1 MPGLVE
7 PTQPGKRE
15 DLSDLISNVDMRGTP
30 LTTMLKKGPRP
41 KNTLF
46 DWQVDAYDAP
56 NTNGVVD
63 GEDVN
68 SYDNKAKNRQKL
80 SGRVQKVRRPWKVSD
95 MAEEVS
101 DPAGVKSEAANAI
114 AKSLVELKRDME
126 CVIGGDNDSQADN
139 GSVPYLTRALGKWIQ
154 NGAQSDLP
162 VPSAFRT
169 PTTSIDTTA
178 MASLT
183 EATIQGVLQSVYLQT
198 GENKRYAL
206 ICGVDFKRAVTD
218 MTKTQA
224 GVSSTVASIRT
235 YNQPD
240 AKEGMIYSNVDM
252 FVGDF
257 GELEIMPSVWLA
269 FGTSNSPTRRA
280 YLLDTS
286 KLTLRPLRNPGSK
299 RLADQGGGP
308 RGYVDA
314 IFALQCDNPLGHGKF
329 AATS

>member
-1 MPGLVE
+1 MPGLTE

-30 LTTMLKKGPRP
+30 LATMLKKGTRP

-46 DWQVDAYDAP
+46 DWQVDAYDTP
-56 NTNGVVD
+56 NTNGVID

-95 MAEEVS
+95 MSEEVS

-126 CVIGGDNDSQADN
+126 VVIGSDNDSQADN
-139 GSVPYLTRALGKWIQ
+139 GSVPYLTRGLGRWIQ
-154 NGAQSDLP
+154 NSAQTDLP

-169 PTTSIDTTA
+169 PTGSVDTTA

-183 EATIQGVLQSVYLQT
+183 ETILQNVLQSVYLQT

-206 ICGVDFKRAVTD
+206 VCGVDFKRAVTD

-224 GVSSTVASIRT
+224 GVSSTIASIRT

-240 AKEGMIYSNVDM
+240 AKEAMIYSNVDM

-257 GELEIMPSVWLA
+257 GELELMPSVWLA
-269 FGTSNSPTRRA
+269 FGTSNAPTRRA
-280 YLLDTS
+280 YLLDIS

-314 IFALQCDNPLGHGKF
+314 IFALQVDNPLGHGKF